1 MGASYRFVQITL
13 TKNALIADVGCG
25 RGMTVRW
32 LRTQGYRNVWGIDR
46 EIGSFLPI
54 QKENSEGLVLGD
66 AYALPFEDSS
76 MDVLLYECSLSIMD
90 NPNQALREACR
101 VLRTGG
107 VLLISD
113 FLLAIPLITATVFY
127 AVSKHCL
134 YGRPDWMRRV
144 FASVVRRTAN
154 LIPYF

>member
-1 MGASYRFVQITL
+1 L

-54 QKENSEGLVLGD
+54 QKESSEGLVLGD

-144 FASVVRRTAN
+144 FASVVYFDLGFVFFACTHNAPGT
-154 LIPYF
+154 PYS

>member
-1 MGASYRFVQITL
+1 
-13 TKNALIADVGCG
+13 
-25 RGMTVRW
+25 MTVRW

-66 AYALPFEDSS
+66 AYALPFDDSS

-113 FLLAIPLITATVFY
+113 L
-127 AVSKHCL
+127 
-134 YGRPDWMRRV
+134 
-144 FASVVRRTAN
+144 FASHAAYYCDGFLRRIET
-154 LIPYF
+154 LSVWETRLDETGFCICSIF